1 MPAAARDVETLLEHA
16 DYVRAL
22 ARQLVFDEELAQDVE
37 QQTWLAALEHA
48 PRDPRSPRAWLAS
61 IARNFAFRAWRGQ
74 ARRTHREHAASK
86 PESAVTTPAD
96 ILERESVRRALI
108 EAVLALD
115 EPYRT
120 ALILRYFD
128 ELEPREIAH
137 RLGVPFDTVR
147 TRIKRGVELL

>member
-1 MPAAARDVETLLEHA
+1 MPATAKDVEALLEHA
-16 DYVRAL
+16 DYVKSL
-22 ARQLVFDEELAQDVE
+22 ARQLVFDEHLAQDVE

-74 ARRTHREHAASK
+74 ARRAQREHAVART
-86 PESAVTTPAD
+86 ESAVTTPAD

-115 EPYRT
+115 EPYR
-120 ALILRYFD
+120 
-128 ELEPREIAH
+128 
-137 RLGVPFDTVR
+137 
-147 TRIKRGVELL
+147 